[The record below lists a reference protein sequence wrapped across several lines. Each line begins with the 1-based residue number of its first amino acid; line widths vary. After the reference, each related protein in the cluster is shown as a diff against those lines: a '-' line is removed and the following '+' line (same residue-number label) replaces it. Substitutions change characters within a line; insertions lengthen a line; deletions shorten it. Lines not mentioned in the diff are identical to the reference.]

1 MENVLIYEATYRMEN
16 VFAEGFI
23 ILTSKYVE
31 GIFANDYM
39 AIYSEN
45 DKIITLSLRTLAVEI
60 VKFPLFKMNYISH
73 QFSATGEVL
82 CPGEEYIF
90 FSNIN
95 LDDLYLSISE
105 NTVEGEK
112 ADSILEQL
120 LKLRQISQ
128 I

>member
-1 MENVLIYEATYRMEN
+1 MDNVLIYEATYRMEN

-23 ILTSKYVE
+23 ILTNEYVE

-39 AIYSEN
+39 AIYSEIN
-45 DKIITLSLRTLAVEI
+45 KIITVTLRTLIVEV
-60 VKFPLFKMNYISH
+60 VKYPIFKMNYISH
-73 QFSATGEVL
+73 QFSTTGELL
-82 CPGEEYIF
+82 CPGEKYVF

-95 LDDLYLSISE
+95 LDDLHLSISE

-112 ADSILEQL
+112 ADSILKQL
-120 LKLRQISQ
+120 LELRQTSQ